1 MAEKNQI
8 KPGNT
13 YTRDQVAAVFGGQ
26 TYSGIAPSNTTPS
39 VILYS
44 DPAAGKKFDYHD
56 DLEAEDE
63 YGPLVLYT
71 GEGQPRHGDQQMT
84 KGNKAILNHKED
96 KRALHLFAAAG
107 KVPGTGTKIHEYLG
121 EYEVD
126 PVLPYFKHEA
136 RGEHRTKRSVL
147 MFRLRPVGEVAPP
160 PIDYISVAEK
170 TEVIELHPG
179 LPSPAAKESSSR
191 LMEPEKHTASVIV
204 RTGTSPV
211 TVSRRE
217 SDLVQRYIEFLKLRG
232 KQVKRLGLTIKDL
245 PGIFP
250 TDLFEVGARVL
261 YEAKGVAD
269 RNSIRLAIGQLFD
282 YRRHV
287 KPEPKAL
294 AILLPEAPNEDLR
307 NLIES
312 VGISL
317 VYEDNGEFI
326 GWPVNGG
333 STEV

>member
-1 MAEKNQI
+1 MSEDNQI

-44 DPAAGKKFDYHD
+44 DPSAGKKFDYHD
-56 DLEAEDE
+56 DLEADDE

-71 GEGQPRHGDQQMT
+71 GEGQPRHGDQKMK

-107 KVPGTGTKIHEYLG
+107 KVPGTQAKIHEYLG

-126 PVLPYFKHEA
+126 PILPYYEHEA

-170 TEVIELHPG
+170 TEVIELYPG
-179 LPSPAAKESSSR
+179 PPTSVAKESSSR
-191 LMEPEKHTASVIV
+191 LMDPEKHSASLIH

-211 TVSRRE
+211 EVSRRE
-217 SDLVQRYIEFLKLRG
+217 SDLVQRYIAFLKLQG
-232 KQVKRLGLTIKDL
+232 EEVKRLGLTIKDL

-294 AILLPEAPNEDLR
+294 AILLPEAPNEDLQD
-307 NLIES
+307 LIES

-317 VYEDNGEFI
+317 VYEKDGEFV
-326 GWPVNGG
+326 GWPVRGKSAG
-333 STEV
+333 S